1 MTTRENAHDRRTV
14 LKAAGTVAL
23 GTSVAGCIGG
33 LGDSSSQET
42 ALPPPENHER
52 RKEIDLPFPD
62 YGGELP
68 EVTVPAPLHDREV
81 TTTEFIGDRHAMLT
95 FVYTTCSTVC
105 PGLVTSLRRVQAD
118 STNHGHSDEFA
129 FLPITFDPETDVE
142 ARINEYCDRMGVDR
156 GVDNWYFLR
165 PESPERARAVVDDTF
180 GVAYE
185 GGGGH
190 YEHASLILLV
200 NKDGII
206 ERAYNGGPPEPG
218 AETKDARMLIE
229 EW

>member
-1 MTTRENAHDRRTV
+1 MNPAVRSSLDDGKNNSREAT
-14 LKAAGTVAL
+14 APETEQSAL
-23 GTSVAGCIGG
+23 GDHVDLASSEDGDDD
-33 LGDSSSQET
+33 LGRYDCREIYRNIELEAEDGDIAPFRCNSWDCYCCAHRMRCNLVEELDRLI
-42 ALPPPENHER
+42 AERPE
-52 RKEIDLPFPD
+52 
-62 YGGELP
+62 
-68 EVTVPAPLHDREV
+68 
-81 TTTEFIGDRHAMLT
+81 
-95 FVYTTCSTVC
+95 
-105 PGLVTSLRRVQAD
+105 LRRLL
-118 STNHGHSDEFA
+118 T
-129 FLPITFDPETDVE
+129 ITLDPETDVE
-142 ARINEYCDRMGVDR
+142 ARINEYCDRLGVDR